1 MNRNPEHLLAFAL
14 SELGTTGTLDGNK
27 RLVVRGRFT
36 PRQLENVQKNYIGT
50 NYLHFQKNFMY
61 LLFFQ

>member
-36 PRQLENVQKNYIGT
+36 PRQLENVQKNYIGKIFIVISKKI
-50 NYLHFQKNFMY
+50 Y
-61 LLFFQ
+61 LFFN